1 LKRMIVLQVNDET
14 CEVPVE
20 PQTTLLQVLRDQ
32 LDLTGTKEGCGTGEC
47 GSCTVLLEGKP
58 VLSCLA
64 LAVDC
69 VDHEVVTIEGLGRGG
84 KLDPV
89 QRSFLECGAVQCGF
103 CTPGMVLSTKALLA
117 EKPRP
122 SEGEIIKHSLRCAW
136 R

>member
-1 LKRMIVLQVNDET
+1 
-14 CEVPVE
+14 
-20 PQTTLLQVLRDQ
+20 
-32 LDLTGTKEGCGTGEC
+32 
-47 GSCTVLLEGKP
+47 
-58 VLSCLA
+58 
-64 LAVDC
+64 
-69 VDHEVVTIEGLGRGG
+69 VTIEGLGRGG
-84 KLDPV
+84 ELDPV